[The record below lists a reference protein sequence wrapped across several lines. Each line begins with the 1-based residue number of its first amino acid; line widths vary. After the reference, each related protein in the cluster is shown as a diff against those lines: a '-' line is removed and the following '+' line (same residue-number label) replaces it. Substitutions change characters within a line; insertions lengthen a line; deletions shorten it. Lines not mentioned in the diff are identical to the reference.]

1 MDPRGQIAPRLRL
14 CRRRSTDLDSG
25 QSKYKNYLLEWPKI
39 AKFSDFQKLSWT
51 LKIFKRVLENLFG
64 VTKSIAAGCQEARC
78 GRRRVSGALLISML
92 LTEDVAMRTMNLDP
106 FWRTSIG
113 FDRLFDLMD
122 ESLRFEP
129 EDHYP
134 PCNIVRTGENTYRIS
149 LAVAGFKPEQVSV
162 TVNQNVLIVSASA
175 EENKQDNGEY
185 LYRGIAGRSFER
197 RFNLADYV
205 TVKGASLDDGL
216 LQIELERELPEAM
229 KPRRIEIQSGK
240 PGGKGDNVRTI
251 EHSKVA

>member
-1 MDPRGQIAPRLRL
+1 
-14 CRRRSTDLDSG
+14 
-25 QSKYKNYLLEWPKI
+25 
-39 AKFSDFQKLSWT
+39 
-51 LKIFKRVLENLFG
+51 
-64 VTKSIAAGCQEARC
+64 
-78 GRRRVSGALLISML
+78 
-92 LTEDVAMRTMNLDP
+92 MRTLNVDP

-134 PCNIVRTGENTYRIS
+134 PCNIVRNGENTYRIS
-149 LAVAGFKPEQVSV
+149 LAVAGFKPEQVNV
-162 TVNQNVLIVSASA
+162 TVNQNVLIVSASSA
-175 EENKQDNGEY
+175 EDKQDKGEY

-229 KPRRIEIQSGK
+229 KPRRIEVQTGK
-240 PGGKGDNVRTI
+240 CVGKGDKPRTI
-251 EHSKVA
+251 EHSKAA

>member
-1 MDPRGQIAPRLRL
+1 
-14 CRRRSTDLDSG
+14 
-25 QSKYKNYLLEWPKI
+25 
-39 AKFSDFQKLSWT
+39 
-51 LKIFKRVLENLFG
+51 
-64 VTKSIAAGCQEARC
+64 
-78 GRRRVSGALLISML
+78 
-92 LTEDVAMRTMNLDP
+92 MNLDP

-149 LAVAGFKPEQVSV
+149 LAVAGLKPEQVSV
-162 TVNQNVLIVSASA
+162 TINQNMLIVAA
-175 EENKQDNGEY
+175 AANEKQEQDRGEF

-229 KPRRIEIQSGK
+229 KPRRIEIQTGK
-240 PGGKGDNVRTI
+240 PIGKDDKVRTI

>member
-1 MDPRGQIAPRLRL
+1 LKNNGRLPNR
-14 CRRRSTDLDSG
+14 
-25 QSKYKNYLLEWPKI
+25 WPPG
-39 AKFSDFQKLSWT
+39 AKWT
-51 LKIFKRVLENLFG
+51 
-64 VTKSIAAGCQEARC
+64 RC

-149 LAVAGFKPEQVSV
+149 LAVAGFKPEQVNV
-162 TVNQNVLIVSASA
+162 TVNQNVLIVSAAA
-175 EENKQDNGEY
+175 EDKQQQDKGEY

-205 TVKGASLDDGL
+205 VVKSASFDEGL
-216 LQIELERELPEAM
+216 LQIELVRELPEAM
-229 KPRRIEIQSGK
+229 KPRRIEIQTGK
-240 PGGKGDNVRTI
+240 AIGKGDTVRTI

>member
-1 MDPRGQIAPRLRL
+1 
-14 CRRRSTDLDSG
+14 
-25 QSKYKNYLLEWPKI
+25 
-39 AKFSDFQKLSWT
+39 
-51 LKIFKRVLENLFG
+51 
-64 VTKSIAAGCQEARC
+64 
-78 GRRRVSGALLISML
+78 
-92 LTEDVAMRTMNLDP
+92 MRTTNLDP

-149 LAVAGFKPEQVSV
+149 VAVAGFKPEQVNV
-162 TVNQNVLIVSASA
+162 TLHQNTLIVSAKTDEKH
-175 EENKQDNGEY
+175 EEGKGEY

-205 TVKGASLDDGL
+205 VVKSASLDDGL
-216 LQIELERELPEAM
+216 LQIELEREIPEAM
-229 KPRRIEIQSGK
+229 KPRRIEIQTGQAVA
-240 PGGKGDNVRTI
+240 KGDKVRTI

>member
-1 MDPRGQIAPRLRL
+1 
-14 CRRRSTDLDSG
+14 
-25 QSKYKNYLLEWPKI
+25 
-39 AKFSDFQKLSWT
+39 
-51 LKIFKRVLENLFG
+51 
-64 VTKSIAAGCQEARC
+64 
-78 GRRRVSGALLISML
+78 
-92 LTEDVAMRTMNLDP
+92 MRTMNLDP

-149 LAVAGFKPEQVSV
+149 LAVAGFKPEQVNV
-162 TVNQNVLIVSASA
+162 TVNQNMLIISASA
-175 EENKQDNGEY
+175 EEKQKDKGEY

-205 TVKGASLDDGL
+205 MVKGASLDDGL
-216 LQIELERELPEAM
+216 LQIDLERELPDAM
-229 KPRRIEIQSGK
+229 KPRQIEIQSGK
-240 PGGKGDNVRTI
+240 AVSKGDKPRTI
-251 EHSKVA
+251 EHSKAA

>member
-1 MDPRGQIAPRLRL
+1 
-14 CRRRSTDLDSG
+14 
-25 QSKYKNYLLEWPKI
+25 
-39 AKFSDFQKLSWT
+39 
-51 LKIFKRVLENLFG
+51 
-64 VTKSIAAGCQEARC
+64 
-78 GRRRVSGALLISML
+78 
-92 LTEDVAMRTMNLDP
+92 MRTLNVDP

-149 LAVAGFKPEQVSV
+149 LAVAGFRPEQVNV
-162 TVNQNVLIVSASA
+162 TVNQNMLIVSATA
-175 EENKQDNGEY
+175 DDKQDKGEY

-205 TVKGASLDDGL
+205 LVKGASIDDGL

-229 KPRRIEIQSGK
+229 KPRRIEIQTGKSVGK
-240 PGGKGDNVRTI
+240 PDKLRTI
-251 EHSKVA
+251 EHSKVG

>member
-1 MDPRGQIAPRLRL
+1 
-14 CRRRSTDLDSG
+14 
-25 QSKYKNYLLEWPKI
+25 
-39 AKFSDFQKLSWT
+39 
-51 LKIFKRVLENLFG
+51 
-64 VTKSIAAGCQEARC
+64 
-78 GRRRVSGALLISML
+78 
-92 LTEDVAMRTMNLDP
+92 MRTMNLDP

-134 PCNIVRTGENTYRIS
+134 PCNIVRTGENSYRIS
-149 LAVAGFKPEQVSV
+149 LAVAGFKPEQVNV
-162 TVNQNVLIVSASA
+162 TVDQNTLIVSANA
-175 EENKQDNGEY
+175 DDKQEDKGEY

-205 TVKGASLDDGL
+205 VVKNASLDQGL
-216 LQIELERELPEAM
+216 LQIELERELPEAL
-229 KPRRIEIQSGK
+229 KPRRIEIQTGK
-240 PGGKGDNVRTI
+240 PVRQDEKVRTI

>member
-1 MDPRGQIAPRLRL
+1 M
-14 CRRRSTDLDSG
+14 
-25 QSKYKNYLLEWPKI
+25 
-39 AKFSDFQKLSWT
+39 
-51 LKIFKRVLENLFG
+51 
-64 VTKSIAAGCQEARC
+64 
-78 GRRRVSGALLISML
+78 
-92 LTEDVAMRTMNLDP
+92 EDVAMRTMNLDP

-149 LAVAGFKPEQVSV
+149 LAVAGFKPEQVNV
-162 TVNQNVLIVSASA
+162 TVHQNTLIVSANA
-175 EENKQDNGEY
+175 DDKQDDKGEY

-205 TVKGASLDDGL
+205 VVKGASFDQGL
-216 LQIELERELPEAM
+216 LQIELERELPETM
-229 KPRRIEIQSGK
+229 KPRRIEIQTGK
-240 PGGKGDNVRTI
+240 SIGQGDKVRTI
-251 EHSKVA
+251 DHSKFA

>member
-1 MDPRGQIAPRLRL
+1 
-14 CRRRSTDLDSG
+14 
-25 QSKYKNYLLEWPKI
+25 
-39 AKFSDFQKLSWT
+39 
-51 LKIFKRVLENLFG
+51 
-64 VTKSIAAGCQEARC
+64 
-78 GRRRVSGALLISML
+78 
-92 LTEDVAMRTMNLDP
+92 
-106 FWRTSIG
+106 
-113 FDRLFDLMD
+113 MD

-149 LAVAGFKPEQVSV
+149 LAVAGFKPEQVNV
-162 TVNQNVLIVSASA
+162 TVNQNMLIVSASA
-175 EENKQDNGEY
+175 DEKQDKDKGEY

-216 LQIELERELPEAM
+216 LQIELERELPDAM
-229 KPRRIEIQSGK
+229 KPRRIEIESGK
-240 PGGKGDNVRTI
+240 GAGKGDKVRTI